1 MVGKTSSSDGPPRLL
16 LAGPVVTVSSAEC
29 GFTLIELIVVVVI
42 AGILAATVLPRFSG
56 NHGFEGRG
64 FRDETMSALRFAQKS
79 AIAARRTVCASFD
92 STTEVSFRIAS
103 AFSPSNSFSAADCT
117 TGSVLSGPKGGALVV
132 KATGDAH
139 YSSLPAAIVFDA
151 GGRPGGSASISINI
165 LDAPGITVEAETGY
179 VH

>member
-1 MVGKTSSSDGPPRLL
+1 MVGIGLTSGPPRWLL
-16 LAGPVVTVSSAEC
+16 TGEAAASKPER
-29 GFTLIELIVVVVI
+29 GFTLTELVVVIVI

-64 FRDETMSALRFAQKS
+64 FRDETVSALRFAQKS
-79 AIAARRTVCASFD
+79 AIAARRKVCASFD
-92 STTEVSFRIAS
+92 STTELSFRI
-103 AFSPSNSFSAADCT
+103 SNSFVAADCT
-117 TGSVLSGPKGGALVV
+117 TGSVLNGPKGGALVV
-132 KATGDAH
+132 KATANAH

-165 LDAPGITVEAETGY
+165 PDAPGITVEAETGY